1 MYNIVVGTIIFFA
14 FLLVLIIL
22 AQNPKGGG
30 LTSTFG
36 GNDSNQIMGVQKT
49 NDLLEKMTWIL
60 AIVIVLLTLTTN
72 LFLDKQLDDQIN
84 SPNID
89 RATEQSII
97 PDINQEDN
105 EEGEKFEDINLD
117 SIN

>member
-1 MYNIVVGTIIFFA
+1 MYNIVVGTILFFA

-30 LTSTFG
+30 LISTFG

-49 NDLLEKMTWIL
+49 NNLLEKMTWVL
-60 AIVIVLLTLTTN
+60 AIVIVFLTLATN

-89 RATEQSII
+89 RASEQNIV
-97 PDINQEDN
+97 PDINEEEKGEFDN
-105 EEGEKFEDINLD
+105 INLD
-117 SIN
+117 SIY